1 MCSITSTPTVF
12 PIFRLPFPGFSVGCA
27 ASRIPVSGFD
37 FLLECPLF
45 TLGFEGLP
53 LLGSCERLAFFILKM
68 GSCDPIA
75 TSFRALRTVE
85 R

>member
-1 MCSITSTPTVF
+1 MRRKPDSCI
-12 PIFRLPFPGFSVGCA
+12 
-27 ASRIPVSGFD
+27 GFD
-37 FLLECPLF
+37 FLLECPLP

-53 LLGSCERLAFFILKM
+53 LLGSSERLAFFILKM

-75 TSFRALRTVE
+75 TSFGALRTVE

>member
-27 ASRIPVSGFD
+27 ASRIRVSGFD
-37 FLLECPLF
+37 FLLECPLL

-53 LLGSCERLAFFILKM
+53 LLGFC
-68 GSCDPIA
+68 
-75 TSFRALRTVE
+75 
-85 R
+85 